1 MWYHLR
7 TDEYEVQIEST
18 PPIGHEEE
26 QQLQVDEVP
35 IHCLIGYYSHMI
47 FSTSHMIQW

>member
-1 MWYHLR
+1 MWYYLR

-26 QQLQVDEVP
+26 QQLQVNEVL
-35 IHCLIGYYSHMI
+35 IHCLIGYVRSHD
-47 FSTSHMIQW
+47 FQY